1 MENFGELEIKTKEEL
16 FESLMGKRVRI
27 TSMDIEEKFLTSE
40 EFVFEYYKNKG
51 SGLLVSSGEG
61 LF

>member
-40 EFVFEYYKNKG
+40 ELKG
-51 SGLLVSSGEG
+51 L
-61 LF
+61 